1 MPKQSTAPVFSK
13 PALLD
18 IDSAARYVSLSP
30 MNIRRM
36 MATGE
41 FPKSRALSAK
51 RVGWLVREL
60 DAWAEA
66 LPVAD
71 MLPVGAAE

>member
-1 MPKQSTAPVFSK
+1 MRKQSSSFHK

-18 IDSAARYVSLSP
+18 IDGAAAYVALSP
-30 MNIRRM
+30 MGIRRLI
-36 MATGE
+36 ATGE
-41 FPKSRALSAK
+41 FPKPRALSQR

-60 DAWAEA
+60 DAWSEA

-71 MLPVGAAE
+71 MLPVGCSE